1 MSNQKFCPNCGTA
14 NEMNAAFCSSC
25 GNKFPEAAAPA
36 QQMPTGFPAAAPT
49 TFAPAGAIKQNANV
63 FLFLPLICA
72 VISAI
77 AVFFLPW
84 FEINFFVSVSLNLFE
99 IVDKIG
105 EELTIFLV
113 AIILFLV
120 MTIASS
126 VLLIVKKKANNLGL
140 VSNALLL
147 LAALIFI
154 IYVSAEGDGYVDIGF
169 GAILTVIA
177 GIGGVVASSVAKKN
191 LA

>member
-49 TFAPAGAIKQNANV
+49 ALAPAGAINQNASI

-99 IVDKIG
+99 IVDEVG
-105 EELTIFLV
+105 EELSIFLV

-177 GIGGVVASSVAKKN
+177 GIGGVVASSMAKKN